1 MRYYKEIKVHAS
13 LLNRDIRCMVILT
26 NKLVENE
33 ENTCF
38 LVVLRIQHSYELV
51 LRRSNNIKLE

>member
-1 MRYYKEIKVHAS
+1 MKYYKEIKVHAG
-13 LLNRDIRCMVILT
+13 LLNRDIRCMVIL
-26 NKLVENE
+26 NELVENE

-51 LRRSNNIKLE
+51 LRRSNSIKLE

>member
-1 MRYYKEIKVHAS
+1 MEYYKEIKVHAG
-13 LLNRDIRCMVILT
+13 LLNRDIRCMVIL

-38 LVVLRIQHSYELV
+38 LVALRIQHSYELV

>member
-1 MRYYKEIKVHAS
+1 MEYYKEIKVHAG
-13 LLNRDIRCMVILT
+13 LLNRDIRCMVIL

>member
-1 MRYYKEIKVHAS
+1 MKYYKEIKVHAG
-13 LLNRDIRCMVILT
+13 LLNRDIRCMVIL